1 MSALEFVF
9 DFGSPNA
16 YLIHKVVPEVER
28 RLDTKVVYSP
38 ILLGGVFKATGN
50 ASPAVTLTG
59 IKNKGEYQG
68 IETKRFVKKY
78 GLTSSYA
85 PNPHF
90 PVNTLL
96 MMRIAVSLQSSPSY
110 QPFIECCFKA
120 MWEDSKKMDEPEIVA
135 EALTEAGLPAAELM
149 DLAAQPNNKKKLIE
163 VTETAVARGVFGA
176 PSFLVGDELFFG
188 KDKLRDAEEEFV
200 SQASH

>member
-16 YLIHKVVPEVER
+16 YLVHKVVPEVER

-38 ILLGGVFKATGN
+38 ILLGGVCKATGN
-50 ASPAVTLTG
+50 ASPAVTLAG

-78 GLTSSYA
+78 GLASSYA

-149 DLAAQPNNKKKLIE
+149 DLAAQPDNKKKLIE

-200 SQASH
+200 YQASH